1 MIETETQIRA
11 VRTVGPDTVAVDLVT
26 PQEFDPKPGQ
36 FVKVT
41 AFVEDEHVSRFYTLS
56 SPGATDTFELT
67 VAIDPDGALGPWLR
81 DAAGETVRLEGPY
94 GKAYYDGDGPV
105 VVLAAGPGIGA
116 AVGIGEA
123 AARDGNPATIIY
135 HGSDPAHGDRLD
147 TLRTIDGMSVQCT
160 TDLEREVEDEALSSG
175 QVFVYGFQDFV
186 TTALNRLERADVDPN
201 AAKVE
206 NFG

>member
-1 MIETETQIRA
+1 MIDTETQIRA
-11 VRTVGPDTVAVDLVT
+11 VRTVGPDTVAIDLAT
-26 PQEFDPKPGQ
+26 PQDFAPKPGQ

-81 DAAGETVRLEGPY
+81 DAAGATVRLEGPY
-94 GKAYYDGDGPV
+94 GKAYYDGETQV

-123 AARDGNPATIIY
+123 AARDGNTATIVY
-135 HGSDPAHGDRLD
+135 HGDDPAHGERLD
-147 TLRTIDGMSVQCT
+147 ALRSIDDITVICT
-160 TDLEREVEDEALSSG
+160 TDLEHEVDDDDLSTG
-175 QVFVYGFQDFV
+175 AVFVYGFQDFV
-186 TTALNRLERADVDPN
+186 TTALERLEKAGVDPST
-201 AAKVE
+201 AKVE